1 MNLEGL
7 RIAVFINHY
16 KKQDNHPDYNVVI
29 SDEDQPIAEGGLYIA
44 TDKHTGERRT
54 DKNGNKFMTG
64 KLRNPRDRNQSTG
77 TSGPA
82 STPDDDD
89 LPF

>member
-7 RIAVFINHY
+7 KIAVFINHY

-29 SDEDQPIAEGGLYIA
+29 SDENGTIAEGGLYIA
-44 TDKHTGERRT
+44 TDKHTGEHRR

-64 KLRNPRDRNQSTG
+64 KLRNPRERNQSTG
-77 TSGPA
+77 TNGPA
-82 STPDDDD
+82 STTDDDD
-89 LPF
+89 VPF